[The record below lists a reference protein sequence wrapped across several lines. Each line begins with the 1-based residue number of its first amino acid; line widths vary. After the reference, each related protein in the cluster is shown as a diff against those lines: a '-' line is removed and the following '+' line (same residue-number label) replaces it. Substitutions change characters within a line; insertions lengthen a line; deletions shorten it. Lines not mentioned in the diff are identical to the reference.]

1 MESLL
6 LDDDHLYAW
15 SLTGEARSSMRDP
28 DLQAEIVFVLHQP
41 RGQRFN
47 RGDRD
52 PIERLLAAT
61 AFETG
66 VGKFGF

>member
-1 MESLL
+1 
-6 LDDDHLYAW
+6 
-15 SLTGEARSSMRDP
+15 MRDP